1 MPIAPTP
8 SEIRQTAS
16 WPLITSIII
25 WNAVAL
31 ASVAAYRPPTPLP
44 NSISED
50 SFSAERANRILKN
63 IIDDTLPHPPGS
75 RAHQQVR
82 EKITSQFEAL
92 GYAVELQHGVVSVP
106 RLNPLVVPAQI
117 EIELTNIIARRIRTV
132 PAAENKKPMLLV
144 AHYDSVTSGPGVS
157 DDGVAVASLLEIA
170 RILASKAPADREV
183 IFLITDGEERN
194 PNAQFG
200 LLGARMFV
208 DEHPLAQQIG
218 IVINLEAR
226 GTTGPSCMF
235 ETSLQS
241 YDLMTVFNR
250 IDGPKFASSLFY
262 EIYKRLPRDT
272 DFSIFKRAGMHGYN
286 FAYIGN
292 VKFYHTAEDN
302 FENLDLGSM
311 QHHGNNA
318 LGLTRALLNSSQIEQ
333 FDSPPPTITNEAVY
347 FDLFGKLVIRWPAT
361 WSIYIAG
368 LALFLFAFSIVMRI
382 KNPPQAQIDAS
393 SFTPR
398 AVLIPAANL
407 MIPAAAIA
415 LTYVVTFELQ
425 KLVRLED
432 HLQLDWPS
440 NPTAVLIGYWTAG
453 FALAGAIATM
463 AARLMKPELLLIGIL
478 SIWISLSFLTSIYV
492 NGASYLF
499 IIPAVLTAS
508 TYSKT
513 RIGGETGLMITLV
526 VAAAAIGL
534 IWLPLERLF
543 YDAVGFR
550 MPMIMM
556 GRIAFV
562 STTLLPLLALTSSW
576 MRFSFAMISACIS
589 AISFSVAILL
599 I

>member
-1 MPIAPTP
+1 MPNLSHPT
-8 SEIRQTAS
+8 EIQQPAS
-16 WPLITSIII
+16 WPLISSILI
-25 WNAVAL
+25 WIAIAF
-31 ASVAAYRPPTPLP
+31 ASVGAYQPPTPSTS
-44 NSISED
+44 SISD
-50 SFSAERANRILKN
+50 GSFSAKRADQVLHSLMN
-63 IIDDTLPHPPGS
+63 DTAPHPPGS
-75 RAHQQVR
+75 LAHQQVR
-82 EKITSQFEAL
+82 EKIASQFEAS
-92 GYAVELQHGVVSVP
+92 GYVVEFQHGTVSVP
-106 RLNPLVVPAQI
+106 RLNQLVLPTQI
-117 EIELTNIIARRIRTV
+117 EIDLTNIIARRIRTE
-132 PAAENKKPMLLV
+132 PPAENKKPILLV
-144 AHYDSVTSGPGVS
+144 AHYDSVTSGPGIS

-170 RILASKAPADREV
+170 RILTNQPAAEREV

-208 DEHPLAQQIG
+208 DEHPLAQQVG

-292 VKFYHTAEDN
+292 VKYYHTAEDN
-302 FENLDLGSM
+302 FKNLNLGSL

-333 FDSPPPTITNEAVY
+333 FDSPPPSITNEAVY
-347 FDLFGKLVIRWPAT
+347 FDLFGKLIIRWPAN
-361 WSIYIAG
+361 WSLYITG
-368 LALFLFAFSIVMRI
+368 LALFLFVFVIVIRI
-382 KNPPQAQIDAS
+382 KNPTSAQMDDS
-393 SFTPR
+393 SFKR
-398 AVLIPAANL
+398 RSNLIPAANL
-407 MIPAAAIA
+407 VIPTAAIF
-415 LTYVVTFELQ
+415 LTYIVTFEIQ
-425 KLVRLED
+425 RLVRLED
-432 HLQLDWPS
+432 HLQLDWPQ
-440 NPTAVLIGYWTAG
+440 NPTAILIGYWMAG
-453 FALAGAIATM
+453 FATTGAIAIIT
-463 AARLMKPELLLIGIL
+463 AKIIRVELLLTGVL
-478 SIWISLSFLTSIYV
+478 AIWISLSFLSSIYV

-508 TYSKT
+508 AFAKSRKT
-513 RIGGETGLMITLV
+513 GGTGLTLTLV
-526 VAAAAIGL
+526 VAAGSLGL

-562 STTLLPLLALTSSW
+562 STTLLPLLALTSPW
-576 MRFSFAMISACIS
+576 GRFSFAMLATCIS
-589 AISFSVAILL
+589 AVSFSVAILL

>member
-1 MPIAPTP
+1 MPNLSHPP
-8 SEIRQTAS
+8 EIHQPAS
-16 WPLITSIII
+16 WPLISSILI
-25 WNAVAL
+25 WIAIAF
-31 ASVAAYRPPTPLP
+31 ASVGAYQPPTPSTS
-44 NSISED
+44 SISD
-50 SFSAERANRILKN
+50 GSFSAKRADQVLHSLMN
-63 IIDDTLPHPPGS
+63 DTAPHPPGS
-75 RAHQQVR
+75 LAHQQVR
-82 EKITSQFEAL
+82 EKIASQFEAS
-92 GYAVELQHGVVSVP
+92 GYVVEFQHGTVSVP
-106 RLNPLVVPAQI
+106 RLNQLVLPTQI
-117 EIELTNIIARRIRTV
+117 EIDLTNIIARRIRTE
-132 PAAENKKPMLLV
+132 PPAENKKPILLV
-144 AHYDSVTSGPGVS
+144 AHYDSVTSGPGIS

-170 RILASKAPADREV
+170 RILTNQPAAEREV

-208 DEHPLAQQIG
+208 DEHPLAQQVG

-292 VKFYHTAEDN
+292 VKYYHTAEDN
-302 FENLDLGSM
+302 FKNLNLGSL

-333 FDSPPPTITNEAVY
+333 FDSPPPSITNEAVY
-347 FDLFGKLVIRWPAT
+347 FDLFGKLIIRWPAN
-361 WSIYIAG
+361 WSLYITG
-368 LALFLFAFSIVMRI
+368 LALFLFVFVIVMRI
-382 KNPPQAQIDAS
+382 KNPNSAQMDDS
-393 SFTPR
+393 SFKR
-398 AVLIPAANL
+398 RSNLIPAANL
-407 MIPAAAIA
+407 VIPTAAIF
-415 LTYVVTFELQ
+415 LTYIVTFEIQ
-425 KLVRLED
+425 RLVRLED
-432 HLQLDWPS
+432 HLQLDWPQ
-440 NPTAVLIGYWTAG
+440 NPTAILIGYWMAG
-453 FALAGAIATM
+453 FATTGAIAIIT
-463 AARLMKPELLLIGIL
+463 AKIIRVELLLTGVL
-478 SIWISLSFLTSIYV
+478 AIWISLSFLSSIYV

-508 TYSKT
+508 AFAKSRKT
-513 RIGGETGLMITLV
+513 GGTGLTLTLV
-526 VAAAAIGL
+526 VAAGSLGL

-562 STTLLPLLALTSSW
+562 STTLLPLLALTSPW
-576 MRFSFAMISACIS
+576 GRFSFAMLATCIS
-589 AISFSVAILL
+589 AVSFSVAILL

>member
-1 MPIAPTP
+1 MPNLSHPT
-8 SEIRQTAS
+8 EIQQPAS
-16 WPLITSIII
+16 WPLISSILI
-25 WNAVAL
+25 WIAIAF
-31 ASVAAYRPPTPLP
+31 ASVGAYQPPTPSTS
-44 NSISED
+44 SISD
-50 SFSAERANRILKN
+50 GSFSAKRAEQVLHSLMN
-63 IIDDTLPHPPGS
+63 DTAPHPPGS
-75 RAHQQVR
+75 LAHQQVR
-82 EKITSQFEAL
+82 EKIASQFEAS
-92 GYAVELQHGVVSVP
+92 GYVVEFQHGTVSVP
-106 RLNPLVVPAQI
+106 RLNQLVLPAQI
-117 EIELTNIIARRIRTV
+117 EIDLTNIIARRIRTE
-132 PAAENKKPMLLV
+132 PPAENKKPILLV
-144 AHYDSVTSGPGVS
+144 AHYDSVTSGPGIS

-170 RILASKAPADREV
+170 RILTNQPAAEREV

-208 DEHPLAQQIG
+208 DEHPLAQQVG

-292 VKFYHTAEDN
+292 VKYYHTAEDN
-302 FENLDLGSM
+302 FKNLNLGSL

-333 FDSPPPTITNEAVY
+333 FDSPPPSITNEAVY
-347 FDLFGKLVIRWPAT
+347 FDLFGKLIIRWPAN
-361 WSIYIAG
+361 WSLYITG
-368 LALFLFAFSIVMRI
+368 LALFLFVFVSVMRI
-382 KNPPQAQIDAS
+382 KNPTSAQMDNS
-393 SFTPR
+393 SFKR
-398 AVLIPAANL
+398 RSNLIPAANL
-407 MIPAAAIA
+407 VIPTAAIF
-415 LTYVVTFELQ
+415 LTYIVTFEIQ
-425 KLVRLED
+425 RLVRLED
-432 HLQLDWPS
+432 HLQLDWPQ
-440 NPTAVLIGYWTAG
+440 NPTAILIGYWMAG
-453 FALAGAIATM
+453 FATTGAIAIIT
-463 AARLMKPELLLIGIL
+463 AKIIRVELLLTGFL
-478 SIWISLSFLTSIYV
+478 AIWISLSFLSSIYV

-508 TYSKT
+508 TFAKSRKT
-513 RIGGETGLMITLV
+513 GGTGLTLTLV
-526 VAAAAIGL
+526 VAAGSLGL

-576 MRFSFAMISACIS
+576 GRFSFAMLATCIS
-589 AISFSVAILL
+589 AVSFSVAILL